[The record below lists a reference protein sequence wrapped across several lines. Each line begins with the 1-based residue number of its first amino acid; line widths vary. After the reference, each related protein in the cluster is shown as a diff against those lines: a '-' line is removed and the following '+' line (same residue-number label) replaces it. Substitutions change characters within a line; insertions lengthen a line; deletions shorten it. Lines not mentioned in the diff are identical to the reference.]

1 MHPRFIVL
9 TALAAVLA
17 GGVLGSARAAAPCGS
32 AVFDDWLDGR
42 IEHAYAPRCYRQA
55 LDGLPEDVR
64 TYSTAREDIER
75 ALLGRVRKQ
84 ASAQKRSL
92 FGPSPARAAA
102 GETAPSS
109 SGSRPA
115 AAALLAGGLAVAAT
129 AGVLLARR
137 RRT

>member
-9 TALAAVLA
+9 AALAAVLA
-17 GGVLGSARAAAPCGS
+17 GGVLGSARAAEPCGS

-55 LDGLPEDVR
+55 LDGLSEDVR

-75 ALLGRVRKQ
+75 ALLSRVRKQ
-84 ASAQKRSL
+84 ASANKRSL
-92 FGPSPARAAA
+92 FGVAPARAAA
-102 GETAPSS
+102 DETAPSS

-115 AAALLAGGLAVAAT
+115 AAALLAGGL
-129 AGVLLARR
+129 
-137 RRT
+137 

>member
-1 MHPRFIVL
+1 MSPRFIVFA
-9 TALAAVLA
+9 ALAALLA
-17 GGVLGSARAAAPCGS
+17 AGVLGSARAAEPCGS

-42 IEHAYAPRCYRQA
+42 IEHAYAPRCYQQA

-92 FGPSPARAAA
+92 FGPAPARAAA

-109 SGSRPA
+109 SSPGPVA
-115 AAALLAGGLAVAAT
+115 LALLAGGLAVAVT
-129 AGVLLARR
+129 AVALLYRR
-137 RRT
+137 RA